1 MGKQKKKDFDWTG
14 VTFKQCLLKIAYY
27 GTNYHGIAFQ
37 EGTRTVEG
45 ALFDALIKVRLIRS
59 REECKFTRCGRTDRG
74 VHAAGNA
81 VSLLLRAGDLPYVQ
95 MLNKALP
102 DDVRVLGWREVPPD
116 FSARFSCLCRIY
128 KYFFVQK
135 EGLDLELL
143 NTAAQKLVGVH
154 DFRNFCKMDVEATTN
169 FERNILSFKVE
180 PLDDGN
186 VVCTIT
192 GYAFLYHQIRCFMA
206 ILFLVAEGLEDP
218 SIVDHLLDIE
228 KCPRKPQYEIADP
241 AGLVL
246 YDCLFEGIH
255 FDDEPKPLIATE
267 PLHRKRQEMLV
278 QRAVLSCLAGPE
290 PEESDIPAKSYT
302 PLLKRATCPSLEEKK
317 ELLEDRNKRRE
328 VKKARVCV
336 DIVDGEKR
344 KTMEQKACVKQ

>member
-14 VTFKQCLLKIAYY
+14 ATFKHCVLKIAYY

-37 EGTRTVEG
+37 EGTATVEG
-45 ALFDALIKVRLIRS
+45 ALFDALIKVRLIKS
-59 REECKFTRCGRTDRG
+59 REECNFTRCGRTDKG

-81 VSLLLRAGDLPYVQ
+81 VSLLLREGNDLPYVQ

-102 DDVRVLGWREVPPD
+102 DDVRVLGVREVPPN
-116 FSARFSCLCRIY
+116 FSARFSCLCRVY
-128 KYFFVQK
+128 KYFFTQK
-135 EGLDLELL
+135 ESLDLDLM
-143 NTAAQKLVGVH
+143 NSTAQKLVGDH
-154 DFRNFCKMDVEATTN
+154 DFRNFCKMDVEATNN
-169 FERNILSFKVE
+169 FERKVLSFKVE
-180 PLDDGN
+180 PLEDGN

-228 KCPRKPQYEIADP
+228 KCPRKPQYELADP

-246 YDCLFEGIH
+246 YDCMFEGIH

-290 PEESDIPAKSYT
+290 PGESLPPRGYT
-302 PLLKRATCPSLEEKK
+302 PLLKRAVCPSFEEKK
-317 ELLEDRNKRRE
+317 ELLENRNQRRDA
-328 VKKARVCV
+328 KKSRTTSVG
-336 DIVDGEKR
+336 GEKDG
-344 KTMEQKACVKQ
+344 AAG